1 MPVPGMDQLRYA
13 PLLPRLKERPL
24 PVPSVTLAPVLER
37 FSLTPLTIYIV
48 EPEEVFSFLLAV
60 EEEEDFEEAKKWW
73 RPAAEQGYV
82 QAIFG
87 MAAICEEELD
97 YNEAMKWYQ
106 ILADAD
112 IDEAKAKVK
121 ELKNKVK

>member
-1 MPVPGMDQLRYA
+1 MEAAFELGLQFVNGDDM
-13 PLLPRLKERPL
+13 
-24 PVPSVTLAPVLER
+24 
-37 FSLTPLTIYIV
+37 
-48 EPEEVFSFLLAV
+48 
-60 EEEEDFEEAKKWW
+60 EEDFEEAKKWW
-73 RPAAEQGYV
+73 GPAAEQGYV